1 MSIRTDRH
9 DSIVVLNFDRPE
21 RKNAITAAM
30 YTQLADGL
38 AQAAQDASV
47 RVVIIAGTEQA
58 FTAGNDLG
66 DFLNNPPSDAES
78 PVWRFLGGI
87 ATFPKPLLAAVCGP
101 AVGVGTTLLLHC
113 DQVYAGDNAQ
123 FSMPFASLGLC
134 PEAASSLLLP
144 MIVGYQRA
152 AEKLLFGEPFGAAEA
167 LQMGIVSKIMPAA
180 QVNEFAL
187 ARAQLLAAK
196 PASALAATKALMK
209 RPLADSIATAMRAE
223 GDQFGKLLAG
233 PAAREAFSAF
243 MAKRKPDFSKV

>member
-1 MSIRTDRH
+1 MSIRIDRH
-9 DSIVVLNFDRPE
+9 DNIVVLNFDRPE

-38 AQAAQDASV
+38 TQAAHDASV
-47 RVVIIAGTEQA
+47 RVVIIAGTEQV

-66 DFLNNPPSDAES
+66 DFLNNPPSGAES

-87 ATFPKPLLAAVCGP
+87 AKFPKPVIAAVCGP

-167 LQMGIVSKIMPAA
+167 LQMGIVSKTMPANE
-180 QVNEFAL
+180 VNAFAL
-187 ARAQLLAAK
+187 ARAQVLAAK

-209 RPLADSIATAMRAE
+209 GPLAGPIVSAMQAE
-223 GDQFGKLLAG
+223 GVQFGQLLAG

-243 MAKRKPDFSKV
+243 LAKRKPDFSKV